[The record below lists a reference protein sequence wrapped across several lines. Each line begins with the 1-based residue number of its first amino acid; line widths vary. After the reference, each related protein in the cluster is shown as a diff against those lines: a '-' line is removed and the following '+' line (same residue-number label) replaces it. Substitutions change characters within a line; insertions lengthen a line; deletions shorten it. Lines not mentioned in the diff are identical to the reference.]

1 MKIFSNISDTGRGQS
16 GELSSLVTVKH
27 VDCSSMS
34 ICEAD
39 VILIDLLEE
48 DKEYVLSLEVKDTGG
63 ETTVV
68 ESRLQA
74 TPATGPFIG

>member
-1 MKIFSNISDTGRGQS
+1 
-16 GELSSLVTVKH
+16 
-27 VDCSSMS
+27 MS

-48 DKEYVLSLEVKDTGG
+48 GKEYVLSLEVKDTGG